1 MRPFFIVG
9 VKKNLVHAAELLH
22 GIGGNI
28 PVRLEWHVKNIT
40 LVLIFDACLTIDFGY
55 WRTEY
60 YYRTWHNKL
69 IKSTVNGLL
78 VLIYCKSIFLNYLF
92 IY

>member
-1 MRPFFIVG
+1 MV
-9 VKKNLVHAAELLH
+9 ELLH
-22 GIGGNI
+22 KVSDNMH
-28 PVRLEWHVKNIT
+28 VQKKSHVKNIT
-40 LVLIFDACLTIDFGY
+40 LVLIFDACLTLDFGY

-78 VLIYCKSIFLNYLF
+78 VLIYSKSIFLNYLF